1 MNEVKPSPDHKMVK
15 PLTFDHLFP
24 KKKNNE
30 ILAKNHSGMMTIVTF
45 SRQNDF
51 GSRAHYLIIKN

>member
-24 KKKNNE
+24 KKNFE
-30 ILAKNHSGMMTIVTF
+30 ILAKNHSGMTTIVTF

-51 GSRAHYLIIKN
+51 GSRANYLIIKN